1 MVRCIFVIFVG
12 IAALLPLTPQTPT
25 EVLPSVS
32 ISLPQNVPSEKVQIS
47 YFLVG
52 PFGGYGGYAPQ
63 RAGVHSYEIPAMV
76 GDKAATEIR
85 MIIYAPD
92 CEIQTFVIPLVED
105 ARVRQEFPCQ
115 RVVTVNLSGQ
125 IEPNELVHDNNAEL
139 VVTYMAY
146 WAHGFYGIADGI
158 VTEFLLATVS
168 PDANGMFQVDL
179 PYFGVDAAASS
190 SQGRASFRLMLC
202 DSKTWN
208 HIASNLEP
216 DMPELLDERH
226 RLLIRS
232 HYPDGLKF
240 ETPKQENVGNQ
251 TEQLK
256 LIYSPPAP
264 YPGEAGKKGI
274 QGKVTLSIVID
285 AKGNVSE
292 AKELSGPEELVPAA
306 LAFVRKWK
314 YEPPATAPVRRTVEV
329 SYGSRD
335 CPGAVSERGEITWSW
350 RLSNKNGETVAVID
364 GDDEPSP
371 LYPEAERRAGAA
383 GKMVLSV
390 TLNPDGRVK
399 EIHVINSVSPGLDK
413 AVTDMV
419 RGLKFKRCRDD
430 RLCTENPDAS
440 LEDLRLEFLFSAT
453 CNF

>member
-1 MVRCIFVIFVG
+1 V
-12 IAALLPLTPQTPT
+12 
-25 EVLPSVS
+25 
-32 ISLPQNVPSEKVQIS
+32 
-47 YFLVG
+47 
-52 PFGGYGGYAPQ
+52 
-63 RAGVHSYEIPAMV
+63 
-76 GDKAATEIR
+76 AT
-85 MIIYAPD
+85 
-92 CEIQTFVIPLVED
+92 VK
-105 ARVRQEFPCQ
+105 
-115 RVVTVNLSGQ
+115 LSGQ
-125 IEPNELVHDNNAEL
+125 IVPNELVRDNNTEL

-146 WAHGFYGIADGI
+146 WAHGFYGIADGF

-179 PYFGVDAAASS
+179 PYLSADATASS
-190 SQGRASFRLMLC
+190 SQRRASFRLMLR
-202 DSKTWN
+202 DSRTWN

-216 DMPELLDERH
+216 EMPEFRLDEGH
-226 RLLIRS
+226 NLLIRS

-264 YPGEAGKKGI
+264 YPEEAGKKGI

-314 YEPPATAPVRRTVEV
+314 YEPPSTAPVTRTVEV

-335 CPGAVSERGEITWSW
+335 CPGAVSERGDITWSW
-350 RLSNKNGETVAVID
+350 RLRNKDGETVAVID

-390 TLNPDGRVK
+390 TLNPDGRVR
-399 EIHVINSVSPGLDK
+399 EIHAINSVSPGLDK
-413 AVTDMV
+413 AVIDMV
-419 RGLKFKRCRDD
+419 RPLKFKRCRDD
-430 RLCTENPDAS
+430 RLCSGNPNAP
-440 LEDLRLEFLFSAT
+440 LEDLRLDFDFRAT